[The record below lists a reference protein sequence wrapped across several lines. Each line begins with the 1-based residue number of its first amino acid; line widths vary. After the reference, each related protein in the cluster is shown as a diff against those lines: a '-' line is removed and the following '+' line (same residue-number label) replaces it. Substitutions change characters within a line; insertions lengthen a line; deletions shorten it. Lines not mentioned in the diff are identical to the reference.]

1 MQKVIILFF
10 CILSGYSS
18 WCQVISYNLSAIPD
32 SIKKNAEVVVQFE
45 SKIFT
50 VQDIGEASLYVR
62 KIYTVVNEDG
72 KDALDFYVATSKF
85 LSLTDAELKVYD
97 VNGRQVSK
105 HKKKEMTTQAMGEGL
120 VDDGYVTFYSVNT
133 SNFPVT
139 IDIEYE
145 LKFKGTLTYPSYDIL
160 VPGRGVIQSSFV
172 ARVPLSL
179 DLRHKSKNIKLS
191 PNIKDEGKIR
201 TYTWEVKNLA
211 PFEFEESAVSPENRY
226 PSVTLAPNKFKM
238 DDYEGDMTSW
248 KNFGMWYASL
258 KKGIDVLPEDK
269 KIFFREMVASAKN
282 DKEKIKIIYEYLQ
295 KNFRYVSIQLGIGGF
310 KPFPAAFTENKKYGD
325 CKGLSNFMQ
334 AALEG
339 VGIKSYQALIN
350 RQPNGLPADPD
361 FPHNLFNHVIL
372 FVPLKEDSVWLEC
385 TSNSLDFG
393 SLDISTENKNALL
406 ITENGGVLIATP
418 ASNSHSNI
426 FSAFSQV
433 IVNEDGSGEMETFFR
448 NSGEYREMLDDI
460 LKEKKDEQ
468 KQSIVI
474 GLSFKQPDDFELSKK
489 EDEST
494 HAALLKMSIERVP
507 EFTAGSKLFLAPR
520 LYKIWSRKLPKA
532 ENRKLDFYFTFPFEK
547 HDTTVYVLPIGYKV
561 DALPPEKEFKTEYSS
576 YTSKSWYDETVRSVY
591 SSVSIILRQHV
602 ITAAKYVEVKKFF
615 DDVLIN
621 DGQKIVIKK
630 E

>member
-1 MQKVIILFF
+1 
-10 CILSGYSS
+10 
-18 WCQVISYNLSAIPD
+18 
-32 SIKKNAEVVVQFE
+32 
-45 SKIFT
+45 
-50 VQDIGEASLYVR
+50 
-62 KIYTVVNEDG
+62 
-72 KDALDFYVATSKF
+72 
-85 LSLTDAELKVYD
+85 
-97 VNGRQVSK
+97 
-105 HKKKEMTTQAMGEGL
+105 
-120 VDDGYVTFYSVNT
+120 
-133 SNFPVT
+133 
-139 IDIEYE
+139 
-145 LKFKGTLTYPSYDIL
+145 
-160 VPGRGVIQSSFV
+160 
-172 ARVPLSL
+172 
-179 DLRHKSKNIKLS
+179 
-191 PNIKDEGKIR
+191 
-201 TYTWEVKNLA
+201 
-211 PFEFEESAVSPENRY
+211 
-226 PSVTLAPNKFKM
+226 
-238 DDYEGDMTSW
+238 
-248 KNFGMWYASL
+248 
-258 KKGIDVLPEDK
+258 
-269 KIFFREMVASAKN
+269 
-282 DKEKIKIIYEYLQ
+282 
-295 KNFRYVSIQLGIGGF
+295 
-310 KPFPAAFTENKKYGD
+310 
-325 CKGLSNFMQ
+325 MQ